1 VSVAAQWMLAA
12 STLAAVCE
20 RCEAHAQAT
29 GTMGGCELVE
39 VEAYDPKKP
48 LS

>member
-12 STLAAVCE
+12 STLAVVCE

-29 GTMGGCELVE
+29 GTMGDCKLVD
-39 VEAYDPKKP
+39 VEGHDPAKRP
-48 LS
+48 S